1 MTGLIHWSDFQ
12 FVIAKVVLD
21 MRRIM
26 KWLMVVIIALCLLAV
41 LAYGAWLKRDVIE
54 VWIGWAEPKP
64 ELSSTPLFKQM
75 ERFVIS
81 LEGGKESHYLVLE
94 LALVTYNPAQ
104 IASLDELTPLIRN
117 AMVQYFSHRSH
128 DDVKNELKDI
138 SKLQT
143 SLRDKLDTTLQGY
156 GYKPYLDDVLI
167 TKVLV
172 Q

>member
-1 MTGLIHWSDFQ
+1 
-12 FVIAKVVLD
+12 
-21 MRRIM
+21 M
-26 KWLMVVIIALCLLAV
+26 KWLMVVVIALCLLVV

-54 VWIGWAEPKP
+54 VGLGWAEPKS
-64 ELSSTPLFKQM
+64 ELSSTPLFKPM

-81 LEGGKESHYLVLE
+81 LEGGDQPHYLVLE

-104 IASLDELTPLIRN
+104 LAKLDELTPLLRN

-128 DDVKNELKDI
+128 DDVKVELQSI
-138 SKLQT
+138 STLQV
-143 SLRDKLDTTLQGY
+143 SLRDKLVSTVQGY
-156 GYKPYLDDVLI
+156 GYKPSLDEVLI